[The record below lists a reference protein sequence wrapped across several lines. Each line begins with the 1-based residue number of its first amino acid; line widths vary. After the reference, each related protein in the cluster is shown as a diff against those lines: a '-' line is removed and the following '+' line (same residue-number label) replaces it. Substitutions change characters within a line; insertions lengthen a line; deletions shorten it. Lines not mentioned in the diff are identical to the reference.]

1 MLEFSGIPRPER
13 LIDENGRRIDGRRP
27 DELRPIKMEVGV
39 LDKSDGSAYI
49 EFGGTKVIAAVFGPR
64 EAHPRHLALPDRA
77 ILNCR
82 YHMTSFSVEERKP
95 LGMTRREIELSKVI
109 REALETVTFLEEF
122 PRAAIDVYVEV
133 IQADGG
139 TRTAGLTAASL
150 ALADAGIPMADLIA
164 ATAVGKVDGHLVLD
178 LCDLEDKYGEA
189 DMPVAMAPRFNSIVM
204 LQLNGRMAIDEFR
217 RALALAQKGINE
229 IYKLQ
234 REVLK
239 RKFSEL
245 SPEEV

>member
-1 MLEFSGIPRPER
+1 LLKPEK
-13 LIDENGRRIDGRRP
+13 LIDESGRRVDGRKA

-39 LDKSDGSAYI
+39 LDKSDGSAYV
-49 EFGGTKVIAAVFGPR
+49 EFGGTKVVAAVFGPR

-82 YHMTSFSVEERKP
+82 YHMTSFSVEERKS

-122 PRAAIDVYVEV
+122 PRASIDVYIEV

-139 TRTAGLTAASL
+139 TRTTGLTAAAL
-150 ALADAGIPMADLIA
+150 ALADAGIPMADLVA
-164 ATAVGKVDGHLVLD
+164 AVAVGKVEGQLVLD
-178 LCDLEDKYGEA
+178 LCDVEDKYGEA
-189 DMPVAMAPRFNSIVM
+189 DMPVAMAPRFNSIVL
-204 LQLNGRMAIDEFR
+204 LQLNGRMTLEEFKNG
-217 RALALAQKGINE
+217 LALAQRGIDE
-229 IYKLQ
+229 IYRLQ

-239 RKFSEL
+239 KKFGEF
-245 SPEEV
+245 PQTEA

>member
-1 MLEFSGIPRPER
+1 MHSIRPR
-13 LIDENGRRIDGRRP
+13 LINENGLRVDGRRP

-39 LDKSDGSAYI
+39 LEKSNGSAYV
-49 EFGGTKVIAAVFGPR
+49 EFGGTKVFAAVFGPR
-64 EAHPRHLALPDRA
+64 EAHPKHLALPDRA

-109 REALETVTFLEEF
+109 REALETVAFLEEF
-122 PRAAIDVYVEV
+122 PRASIDVYIEV

-150 ALADAGIPMADLIA
+150 ALADASIPMADLIA
-164 ATAVGKVDGHLVLD
+164 AVAVGKVDGQLVLD

-189 DMPVAMAPRFNSIVM
+189 DMPVAMAPRFNSVVL
-204 LQLNGRMAIDEFR
+204 LQLNGKFSPSEFKKG
-217 RALALAQKGINE
+217 LTLAQKGIAE
-229 IYKLQ
+229 IYRLQ
-234 REVLK
+234 QETLK
-239 RKFSEL
+239 KKFSA
-245 SPEEV
+245 SRPMEV